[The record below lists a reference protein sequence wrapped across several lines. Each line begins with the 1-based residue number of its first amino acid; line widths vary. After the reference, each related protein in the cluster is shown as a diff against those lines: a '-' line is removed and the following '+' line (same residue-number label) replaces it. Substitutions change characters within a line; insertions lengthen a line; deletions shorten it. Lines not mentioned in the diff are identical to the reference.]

1 MRKPG
6 IAKRVREI
14 FQAHPRKAFRAPE
27 VAREIGAK
35 TTQVAVAMR
44 DMYERGE
51 LVRVKTGYY
60 RYTGKPVNKGRKTPA
75 LRRRICKAIHA
86 KVTFT
91 AREIVLLSGVGRSY
105 VHKTLRRL
113 VAEGLVEPLGTK
125 KGPKGLPEK
134 LYRLVQRDELYQKYV
149 LEVKK

>member
-1 MRKPG
+1 VRKPG

-14 FQAHPRKAFRAPE
+14 FQAHPRKAFR
-27 VAREIGAK
+27 VAEIASELGLSYEKVAN
-35 TTQVAVAMR
+35 AVA
-44 DMYERGE
+44 DMFRRGE
-51 LVRVKTGYY
+51 IERVGYGRY
-60 RYTGKPVNKGRKTPA
+60 RYVGKEIIRGRKTPA

-125 KGPKGLPEK
+125 KGPKGFPEK
-134 LYRLVQRDELYQKYV
+134 LYRLARRDELYQKYV
-149 LEVKK
+149 LEVGK